1 MLQGITGL
9 ILLLVGMFKGEV
21 NWFIASGIFE
31 IASVLSYWKEESH
44 DRSEQSRKES
54 RRC

>member
-1 MLQGITGL
+1 MLQGIIAL

-31 IASVLSYWKEESH
+31 IASVLSYWKEESN
-44 DRSEQSRKES
+44 DK
-54 RRC
+54 CD

>member
-1 MLQGITGL
+1 MLQGIIAL

-31 IASVLSYWKEESH
+31 IASVLSYWKEETSN
-44 DRSEQSRKES
+44 DK
-54 RRC
+54 

>member
-1 MLQGITGL
+1 MLHGIIAF
-9 ILLLVGMFKGEV
+9 ILFLVGMFKGEV

-44 DRSEQSRKES
+44 DK
-54 RRC
+54 CD